1 MKKKLLNIAIRVDAN
16 DQIGGGHFRRCLS
29 LAEELK
35 LRGHKILIISASLP
49 IKFCQTLEDL
59 SLAYSL
65 LDPFKQNRRQ
75 RELQEKS
82 EYGKWLSM
90 PINLDAEKTNRLLKS
105 FNPHW
110 VIFDNY
116 GLDFQWVN
124 QVKTNMARIPFL
136 AIDDLDNRHLG
147 ADVILDQ
154 TSLIK
159 RKQNHISLT
168 TLVGPSFTLLAKSY
182 YELREKSIL
191 ERAKRLNENST
202 FRKFSILISV
212 GMYDPKKI
220 IPKLLETIAIID
232 NVQIEVTTSSDSQ
245 TILEIKQIVE
255 RYPNISLHLDRIDI
269 SFLMANADLC
279 IGASGMSVW
288 ERSCLALPTITIA
301 LVKNQRVLAKELKR
315 IKAAKVMTLTQI
327 RNKKY
332 LFNEVKSLI
341 NNREELKEL
350 SRNSQNLCDGLGV
363 QRVAAILEA
372 NLRPVQIADSANLLE
387 WRNKRSVREG
397 SLDSKF
403 ISKEEHLLWVEKIQN
418 DENGIWLIY
427 SEGGLDIG
435 HCNCKFLSKKIV
447 VWSFYIGENFAYKGS
462 GKRMLS
468 FFLKYLFFVKAIEQ
482 VYAEVLRT
490 NIKSKLIHK
499 HFGFTQVKRNQNLL
513 KYSLSKG
520 QFRSRFYS
528 LTG

>member
-49 IKFCQTLEDL
+49 IKFGQTLKDL
-59 SLAYSL
+59 SIPYKL
-65 LDPFKQNRRQ
+65 LDPFEQSKKQHK
-75 RELQEKS
+75 LQAKS

-90 PINLDAEKTNRLLKS
+90 PISLDAKKTNILLKS

-116 GLDFQWVN
+116 ALDFKWVN
-124 QVKTNMARIPFL
+124 KVKKNMTRIPFL

-147 ADVILDQ
+147 ADVLLDQ

-159 RKQNHISLT
+159 RKKKHISLT

-182 YELREKSIL
+182 YKLREKSIL
-191 ERAKRLNENST
+191 ERAKRLNDNSSV
-202 FRKFSILISV
+202 RKFSILISV
-212 GMYDPKKI
+212 GMYDPKRI
-220 IPKLLETIAIID
+220 LPNLLETIAIID

-288 ERSCLALPTITIA
+288 ERSCLAVPTITIA
-301 LVKNQRVLAKELKR
+301 LVKNQRMLANELKR
-315 IKAAKVMTLTQI
+315 IQATKVMTLTQI

-332 LFNEVKSLI
+332 LFNKVKSLI
-341 NNREELKEL
+341 NNRDGLKEL

-363 QRVAAILEA
+363 KRVAAILEA
-372 NLRPVQIADSANLLE
+372 DLRPVQLADSANLLK
-387 WRNKRSVREG
+387 WRNKSSVREG

-403 ISKEEHLLWVEKIQN
+403 ISKEEHLLWMEKIQN
-418 DENGIWLIY
+418 GENGIWLIY
-427 SEGGLDIG
+427 SEGGIDIG
-435 HCNCKFLSKKIV
+435 HCNCKFLSKTIV
-447 VWSFYIGENFAYKGS
+447 IWSFYIGENFAYKGS

-468 FFLKYLFFVKAIEQ
+468 FFLKYLFYDKAIEK
-482 VYAEVLRT
+482 VFAEELRA
-490 NIKSKLIHK
+490 NVKSKLIHK
-499 HFGFTQVKRNQNLL
+499 HFGFTLVKRNQNLL
-513 KYSLSKG
+513 GYSLSKR

>member
-1 MKKKLLNIAIRVDAN
+1 MKKKILNIAIRVDAN
-16 DQIGGGHFRRCLS
+16 DQIGGGHFKRCLS

-49 IKFCQTLEDL
+49 MKFCQTLKDL
-59 SLAYSL
+59 SLSYKL
-65 LDPFKQNRRQ
+65 LDPFGQNKRQ
-75 RELQEKS
+75 CEIQANS

-90 PINLDAEKTNRLLKS
+90 PINLDAKKTNMLLKS

-116 GLDFQWVN
+116 ALDFQWVK
-124 QVKTNMARIPFL
+124 QVKKNIARIPFL
-136 AIDDLDNRHLG
+136 AIDDLDNRYLG
-147 ADVILDQ
+147 ADIILDQ

-159 RKQNHISLT
+159 RKKKYISLT

-191 ERAKRLNENST
+191 ERARRLNDKST

-212 GMYDPKKI
+212 GMYDPKRI
-220 IPKLLETIAIID
+220 LPNLLETIAIID

-245 TILEIKQIVE
+245 TISEIKQIME

-301 LVKNQRVLAKELKR
+301 LVKNQRMLAKELKR

-341 NNREELKEL
+341 NSRKGLREL

-403 ISKEEHLLWVEKIQN
+403 ISKGEHLLWIEKIQK

-427 SEGGLDIG
+427 SEGGIDIG
-435 HCNCKFLSKKIV
+435 HCNCKFLSKTTV
-447 VWSFYIGENFAYKGS
+447 VWSFYIGEKFAYRGS

-468 FFLKYLFFVKAIEQ
+468 FFLKYLFYDKAIEK
-482 VYAEVLRT
+482 VYAEVLRA
-490 NIKSKLIHK
+490 NVKSKLIHK
-499 HFGFTQVKRNQNLL
+499 HFGFITVKRNQHLL
-513 KYSLSKG
+513 GYSLSKG
-520 QFRSRFYS
+520 KFISRFYS
-528 LTG
+528 

>member
-49 IKFCQTLEDL
+49 IKFCQTLKDL
-59 SLAYSL
+59 SLAYKL
-65 LDPFKQNRRQ
+65 LDPFEQKRK
-75 RELQEKS
+75 LQAKS

-90 PINLDAEKTNRLLKS
+90 PISLDAKKTTILLKS

-116 GLDFQWVN
+116 ALDFKWVDK
-124 QVKTNMARIPFL
+124 VRKNMARIPFL

-159 RKQNHISLT
+159 RKKNHISLT
-168 TLVGPSFTLLAKSY
+168 RLVGPSFTLLAKGY
-182 YELREKSIL
+182 YKLREKSIL
-191 ERAKRLNENST
+191 ERAKRLNDKST

-212 GMYDPKKI
+212 GMYDPKRI
-220 IPKLLETIAIID
+220 LPNLLETIAIID
-232 NVQIEVTTSSDSQ
+232 NVQIDVTTSSDSQ
-245 TILEIKQIVE
+245 TISEIKKIVE
-255 RYPNISLHLDRIDI
+255 RYPNILLHLDRIDI
-269 SFLMANADLC
+269 SFLMAKADLC

-288 ERSCLALPTITIA
+288 ERSCLALPTIMIA
-301 LVKNQRVLAKELKR
+301 IVKNQRMLSRELKR
-315 IKAAKVMTLTQI
+315 IKAARVMTLTQI

-341 NNREELKEL
+341 NNPHGLKEL

-363 QRVAAILEA
+363 KRVAEILEA

-403 ISKEEHLLWVEKIQN
+403 ISKEEHLLWMEKIQN
-418 DENGIWLIY
+418 NENGIWLIY
-427 SEGGLDIG
+427 SEGGIDIG
-435 HCNCKFLSKKIV
+435 HCNCKFLSKTMV
-447 VWSFYIGENFAYKGS
+447 VWSFYIGENFGDKGS

-468 FFLKYLFFVKAIEQ
+468 FFLKYLFYDRAIEN

-490 NIKSKLIHK
+490 NFKSKLIHK
-499 HFGFTQVKRNQNLL
+499 HFGFTQVKKNQNLL
-513 KYSLSKG
+513 GYSLSKR